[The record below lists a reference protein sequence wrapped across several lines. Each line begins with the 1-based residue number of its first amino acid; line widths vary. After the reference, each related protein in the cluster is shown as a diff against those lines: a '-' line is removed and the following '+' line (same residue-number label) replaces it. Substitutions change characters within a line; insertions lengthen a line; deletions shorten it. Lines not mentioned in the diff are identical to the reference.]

1 MIRTVGPGHE
11 PSRRDTTLTK
21 PCAPTP
27 PDHDLSFDGLQVI
40 EAMPHSAAL
49 IGPDGTILHVN
60 ESWRRF
66 ARRNGAGLFV
76 EAGAGIDYLEV
87 CRNAGAVEV
96 LAGVQAVLAGRLTQ
110 FEFEYPCH
118 SPDQSRWLLL
128 QAMTLGALPGR
139 ALLMHVDVTSRKL
152 AEMAAQEKCV
162 LLQQTLDT
170 VETLIVSLDREGCVT
185 SINRCGARMLG
196 RDPADIVGAS
206 WFATCLPQPEGM
218 TRIYPVF
225 RQIMDGGLEQ
235 VEYFENEILAADGS
249 RRMLAW
255 HNAYL
260 KGPDGRLAGT
270 LCAGNDVTEHKQLE
284 QALQRSNDEMCRA
297 QAIAQVGNWWLDLGS
312 QRLSWSD
319 EVHRIFGVEKGSHLT
334 YDIFLERVHPDD
346 RAEVDARWRKA
357 LAGAGYDIEHRIV
370 VDGEIKWLRERA
382 RLELDGQGR
391 VVGAYGTTQDITL
404 GKLTALALGESERL
418 LREAQEAARIGTY
431 TYHVDDDHWTCS
443 AVLDDILGIG
453 PAYPRTAQSWI
464 MMVHPDDRE
473 AMGSYLADIVGA
485 RVASFDREY
494 RIRRPVDGLVRWLH
508 GYGQVDKAADG
519 RVARMFGTIMDV
531 TDRKEAEIA
540 LRETRERYRRL
551 FLLNPLPMWVF
562 DEETLRF
569 LEVND
574 AAIAAYGYSRDAF
587 LAMSILDIRLD
598 TDLQALLDP
607 VHRGGLEQTHGEVWR
622 HRRQNGEVM
631 DVALW
636 SESIDYEGRRARLV
650 ICEDVTLKQALEAAL
665 MRKANLADQLKN
677 IAATVPGAIFAFLRH
692 EDGVYSFPY
701 IDGKQL
707 EALGFSAEDFSSD
720 ARPLIGLVHP
730 DDISALLE
738 SIEMSARAMAAW
750 HGQFRILHPHLG
762 VRWIEGDSIPQLC
775 ADGSVLWHGYLS
787 DATERIEATR
797 RLEQSHAQIQALLA
811 HMEVVREEERT
822 RIARELH
829 DELGQTLTAIR
840 MNLRQLSSLAGPDHP
855 EMDSRLNDVEAI
867 VEEAMLSVRR
877 ISQELHPRILDTL
890 GLGGAIEWETG
901 EFRKRM
907 GIRCRCVVP
916 QADIDLP
923 ETFKTHIYRLFQ
935 EAMTNISRHA
945 RATAVDVTLSC
956 DGNILSLQVADN
968 GVGIRSDALTGNS
981 LGLTSMKERALQVGG
996 VLSITTHPAIRGTC
1010 VSLRVA
1016 LTDAGRES
1024 Q

>member
-1 MIRTVGPGHE
+1 MRTVGHGHA
-11 PSRRDTTLTK
+11 PFRREIKLTN

-27 PDHDLSFDGLQVI
+27 PHHDVTFNGLEVI
-40 EAMPHSAAL
+40 EALPHSAAL
-49 IGPDGTILHVN
+49 IGYDGVILYAN

-66 ARRNGAGLFV
+66 ARNNGGNIFV
-76 EAGAGIDYLEV
+76 EAGVGIDYLEV
-87 CRNAGAVEV
+87 CRNAGAGEV
-96 LAGVQAVLAGRLTQ
+96 LAGVQAVLDGRLVQ
-110 FEFEYPCH
+110 FDFEYDCH
-118 SPDQSRWLLL
+118 SPDQPRWLLL

-139 ALLMHVDVTSRKL
+139 ALLMHVDVTPRKL
-152 AEMAAQEKCV
+152 AEMALQEKCG

-170 VETLIVSLDREGCVT
+170 VETLIVSLDREGRVT

-196 RDPADIVGAS
+196 GDPGDIIGVS

-218 TRIYPVF
+218 TEIYPVF
-225 RQIMDGGLEQ
+225 RQIMEGGLEQ

-260 KGPDGRLAGT
+260 KDSDGRLVGT
-270 LCAGNDVTEHKQLE
+270 LSAGNDVTGQKQLE

-297 QAIAQVGNWWLDLGS
+297 QAIGQIGNWWLDLAS
-312 QRLSWSD
+312 HTLSWSD
-319 EVHRIFGVEKGSHLT
+319 EAHRIFGVEKGTPLT
-334 YDIFLERVHPDD
+334 YDSFLERVHPDD
-346 RAEVDARWRKA
+346 RAEVDARWRMA
-357 LAGAGYDIEHRIV
+357 LAGTAYDIEHRIV

-382 RLELDGQGR
+382 RLEMDGQGR

-418 LREAQEAARIGTY
+418 LREAQETARIGTY
-431 TYHVDDDHWTCS
+431 AYHVDDDRWTCS
-443 AVLDDILGIG
+443 AVLDEILGIG
-453 PAYPRTAQSWI
+453 PDHPKTAQSWI

-494 RIRRPVDGLVRWLH
+494 RIRRPVDGQVRWLH
-508 GYGQVDKAADG
+508 GYGRVDKAADG
-519 RVARMFGTIMDV
+519 RVVRMFGTIMDV

-692 EDGVYSFPY
+692 DDGGYSFPY

-720 ARPLIGLVHP
+720 ATPLIGLVHP
-730 DDISALLE
+730 DDIGTLLE
-738 SIEMSARAMAAW
+738 SIEVSARAMAAW

-762 VRWIEGDSIPQLC
+762 LRWIEGDSIPQLC

-787 DATERIEATR
+787 DATERIQATR